1 MGSKKSYH
9 QTKIK
14 PAKKAVKKAVKKS
27 PVKKKDKK

>member
-14 PAKKAVKKAVKKS
+14 PAKKAVKKS